1 MDAAADPLLPP
12 GHVGRGMPAA
22 EFLDAAAEAANFIT
36 DYYSQLNGDTPPPV
50 RAAVTPHYLRPRLP
64 PALPD
69 TGQSFASILADVHA
83 HIMPGITHWQHPSFF
98 AFFPAN
104 SSYPGVLGEMLSA
117 GLNTIGFSWL
127 ASPAA
132 TELELVLVSVVC
144 VCGEKGE
151 RERK

>member
-64 PALPD
+64 PTLPD

-104 SSYPGVLGEMLSA
+104 PRILECWERCCRRGSTP
-117 GLNTIGFSWL
+117 L
-127 ASPAA
+127 ASRGWRRRRRP
-132 TELELVLVSVVC
+132 SWSWC
-144 VCGEKGE
+144 W
-151 RERK
+151 